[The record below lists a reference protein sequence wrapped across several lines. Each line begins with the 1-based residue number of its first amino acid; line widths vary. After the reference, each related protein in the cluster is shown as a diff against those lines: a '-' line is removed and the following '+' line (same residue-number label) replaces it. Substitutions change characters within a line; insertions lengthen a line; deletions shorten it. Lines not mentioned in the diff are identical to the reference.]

1 MSKPVLT
8 KREKS
13 TLERAK
19 YMQSAGKLI
28 QRFIESNWKSLD
40 AVVAITQEYY
50 PSITRDEIYNF
61 WSYKTMNY
69 DLLRKMEAV
78 IQRLKAE

>member
-1 MSKPVLT
+1 MSKGVLT

-19 YMQSAGKLI
+19 YMQAAGKLI

-40 AVVAITQEYY
+40 AVAAITQEYY
-50 PSITRDEIYNF
+50 PLITRDEIYNF
-61 WSYKTMNY
+61 WSYKTMNT
-69 DLLRKMEAV
+69 DLLRKMDSV
-78 IQRLKAE
+78 LQRLKAE